1 MQPLHVGNLANPANT
16 KSRFPLPSIKLTSKA
31 ESGRGKGRDAVV
43 ALLFN
48 LCTDPRAERRRACS
62 CQFVNLAAY
71 ALFGKTCRVRKS
83 AFDACEVDFRR
94 RKAIRMEREIYLFPA
109 RSPWDGMYVCVPGV
123 VKQFDLEEEW

>member
-1 MQPLHVGNLANPANT
+1 MQPLHVGNFANPA
-16 KSRFPLPSIKLTSKA
+16 KWLRIPPSLGSPLPSIKLTSKA

-109 RSPWDGMYVCVPGV
+109 RPPALGWDV
-123 VKQFDLEEEW
+123 

>member
-1 MQPLHVGNLANPANT
+1 MPP
-16 KSRFPLPSIKLTSKA
+16 PS
-31 ESGRGKGRDAVV
+31 V

-48 LCTDPRAERRRACS
+48 LCTDPRAERRPACS

-109 RSPWDGMYVCVPGV
+109 RPPWDGMYVCVPGV